1 MRGKVLKWVGI
12 VLGVLVIAFIAQYV
26 TYGGLDSDDPTLSE
40 FLDRLEAGE
49 VASVT
54 LVPRR
59 EELEVTPGPGSDS
72 ADEYEVAYRDD
83 YSGPLIAELRSKDV
97 AFEVDQSKGAAATWF
112 IYLLPFALFV
122 GFWLWLARRLDRIG
136 DRLDAIGGR
145 RA

>member
-1 MRGKVLKWVGI
+1 MGKFLKWAGI
-12 VLGVLVIAFIAQYV
+12 VFAVLVVVFVVQYV
-26 TYGGLDSDDPTLSE
+26 TYGGTDSDDPTLSE

-72 ADEYEVAYRDD
+72 ADEYEVAYPDD
-83 YSGPLIAELRSKDV
+83 YSGPLIAELRSEDV
-97 AFEVDQSKGAAATWF
+97 AFEVDRSKGAAASWF
-112 IYLLPFALFV
+112 VYLLPFAIFV
-122 GFWLWLARRLDRIG
+122 GFWLWLARRLDQLG

-145 RA
+145 RP